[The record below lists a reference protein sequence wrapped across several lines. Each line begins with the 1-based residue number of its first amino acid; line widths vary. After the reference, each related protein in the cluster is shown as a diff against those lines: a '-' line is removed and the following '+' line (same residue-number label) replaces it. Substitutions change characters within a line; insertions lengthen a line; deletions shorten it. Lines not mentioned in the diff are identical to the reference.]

1 MSFSVLRI
9 TGFYFQCDVMKLKF
23 HCSFSNW
30 VGLRRSCVRMPPES
44 DIFALS
50 PCEPISILGLSL
62 RRYYLGY
69 SLEYFNLPQLYHY
82 ICLTVLSGQTLL
94 VTPSLGGVDLY
105 IPGNGKWK
113 TNMKAIDCPSLPGP
127 NGRIQLRF
135 AEGSTVSSFK
145 LQVRNS
151 KYVET

>member
-1 MSFSVLRI
+1 M
-9 TGFYFQCDVMKLKF
+9 
-23 HCSFSNW
+23 
-30 VGLRRSCVRMPPES
+30 GLRRSCVRMPPES
-44 DIFALS
+44 EIFALS
-50 PCEPISILGLSL
+50 PYEPISFLGLSL

-69 SLEYFNLPQLYHY
+69 SLEHFNLPQLYHY
-82 ICLTVLSGQTLL
+82 ICLTVLSGQALL